1 MTPELPH
8 PVTRRTLLKIALAG
22 GWSLGALMLAP
33 TTPALAA
40 GTPTIRSSS
49 AAAALEEAPSVPR
62 YRFNCVT
69 PVPAFAPLGRLEEVW
84 ASSRY
89 MTFTGCIVSYVGI
102 GQFRLTPEES
112 AIVDVVAEAGGNV
125 TDRERTFLSVLTAST
140 RVDPAR
146 LYQALA
152 EFGRPII
159 AGSVALAPEAPQA
172 ALFTDWLVAT
182 A

>member
-1 MTPELPH
+1 MTPELPR
-8 PVTRRTLLKIALAG
+8 PITRRTLLELALAG

-33 TTPALAA
+33 ATPALAA
-40 GTPTIRSSS
+40 GGPTIRSTPV
-49 AAAALEEAPSVPR
+49 AAALEEAPSVPR

-112 AIVDVVAEAGGNV
+112 AIVDVVAQAGGNV

-140 RVDPAR
+140 RVDPSR

-172 ALFTDWLVAT
+172 ALFADWLVAT